1 MVENF
6 LVTQNFYFSYSY
18 DLTLSLQK
26 LQETSP
32 EFLALPLYER
42 VNFFIILK
50 LSQHKVLLTN
60 YRLISAIC
68 GIII

>member
-1 MVENF
+1 MVESF
-6 LVTQNFYFSYSY
+6 LLTQNFYFSYTY

-32 EFLALPLYER
+32 EFLNLPLFER
-42 VNFFIILK
+42 VNFSLIVLNSINLK
-50 LSQHKVLLTN
+50 KKPRVIKDT
-60 YRLISAIC
+60 C